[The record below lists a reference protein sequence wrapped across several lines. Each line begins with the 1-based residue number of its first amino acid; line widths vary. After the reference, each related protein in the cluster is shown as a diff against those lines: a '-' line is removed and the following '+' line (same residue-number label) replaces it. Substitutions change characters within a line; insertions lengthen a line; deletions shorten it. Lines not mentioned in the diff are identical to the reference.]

1 MKIILKIHTAIQFS
15 DTPAVQVPPSGAEA
29 DKEAATEKTAPKKG
43 LKLTYDEYKQMAN
56 LLVCHMRKM
65 EETPDGEDLLM
76 VRRWWQGYDIYLV
89 GGCWIT
95 MFRIDTLKTDVW
107 DTYM

>member
-1 MKIILKIHTAIQFS
+1 MHEWWKDGYLHNSSRLSLLWEQVEIILKIHTAIPFT

-29 DKEAATEKTAPKKG
+29 DKEAAAAKTAPKKG

-65 EETPDGEDLLM
+65 EETADGENFVDGHAVMTVL
-76 VRRWWQGYDIYLV
+76 
-89 GGCWIT
+89 
-95 MFRIDTLKTDVW
+95 
-107 DTYM
+107 